1 VLTLTSAV
9 LAALALGQEIDTTV
23 QVARGDRL
31 DISNYGGDVSLQTW
45 SRNAVRVVANTS
57 SHARVE
63 VSNAGSVVSVRTEG
77 RRGPP
82 PSVDLEI
89 TAPTWMRLDL
99 SGVYTDVK
107 VIGLQ
112 APISIETVQ
121 GDIDVSGGQGN
132 VSLQSVEGSVTLRNA
147 KGRIEAHSVNQD
159 VIVSDASGELN
170 VETVNGEIALKHVD
184 ATSLEASSVNG
195 DVRYD
200 GPIHNGG
207 RYSLTTHNGDIG
219 LSVLPGTNASV
230 SVSTF
235 NGEFKS
241 DFEVSVTQTHKGR
254 RLSFTLGNGSAQVT
268 LESFQG
274 TIHLA
279 RPGKLDDNDSEK

>member
-1 VLTLTSAV
+1 VLLTLTAAALS
-9 LAALALGQEIDTTV
+9 ALALSQDLDTTV

-31 DISNYGGDVSLQTW
+31 DISSHSGEVNIQTW
-45 SRNAVRVVANTS
+45 SRSAVRVVADPS
-57 SHARVE
+57 SRGRVQ
-63 VSNAGSVVSVRTEG
+63 VFNVGSVVTIRTEG

-89 TAPTWMRLDL
+89 TAPAWMRLDL

-107 VIGLQ
+107 VAGLQ
-112 APISIETVQ
+112 SPISIETVQ
-121 GDIDVSGGQGN
+121 GDVDVSGGQGN
-132 VSLQSVEGSVTLRNA
+132 ISLQSVEGSVSLRNA

-159 VIVSDASGELN
+159 VIIANASGEIN
-170 VETVNGEIALKHVD
+170 VETVNGDISLDHVD
-184 ATSLEASSVNG
+184 ATSLEASTVNG
-195 DVRYD
+195 DVQYD

-219 LSVLPGTNASV
+219 LAVPQGTNASV

-235 NGEFKS
+235 NGDFKS

-254 RLSFTLGNGSAQVT
+254 RLNFNLGNGSAQVT

-279 RPGKLDDNDSEK
+279 RPGKLDRSEQ

>member
-1 VLTLTSAV
+1 VLLTLTSAA
-9 LAALALGQEIDTTV
+9 LAALALGQDIDTTV
-23 QVARGDRL
+23 QAARGDRL
-31 DISNYGGDVSLQTW
+31 DISSYGGDVSIQTW
-45 SRNAVRVVANTS
+45 SRNAVRVVASTS
-57 SHARVE
+57 SRGRVE
-63 VSNAGSVVSVRTEG
+63 VSNVGAVVTVRTEG

-82 PSVDLEI
+82 PHIDLEI
-89 TAPTWMRLDL
+89 TAPAWMRLDL

-107 VIGLQ
+107 VVGLQ
-112 APISIETVQ
+112 SPISIETVQ
-121 GDIDVSGGQGN
+121 GDVDVSGGQGN

-159 VIVSDASGELN
+159 VSVSDASGELN
-170 VETVNGEIALKHVD
+170 VETVNGEISLKHVD

-195 DVRYD
+195 DVHYD
-200 GPIHNGG
+200 GPIHDGG

-219 LSVLPGTNASV
+219 LAVPAGTNASV

-254 RLSFTLGNGSAQVT
+254 RLSFTLGSGSAQVT

-279 RPGKLDDNDSEK
+279 RPGKLDSSEQ

>member
-1 VLTLTSAV
+1 VLLTLTSAV
-9 LAALALGQEIDTTV
+9 LAALALSQDIDTTL

-31 DISNYGGDVSLQTW
+31 DISNHGGDVSIQTW
-45 SRNAVRVVANTS
+45 SRSAVRVVANPS
-57 SHARVE
+57 SRGRVE
-63 VSNAGSVVSVRTEG
+63 VSNVGSVVTIRTEG

-89 TAPTWMRLDL
+89 TAPVWMRLDL

-107 VIGLQ
+107 VTGLQ
-112 APISIETVQ
+112 SPISIETVQ
-121 GDIDVSGGQGN
+121 GDIDISGGQGN
-132 VSLQSVEGSVTLRNA
+132 ISLQSVEGSVSLRNA

-159 VIVSDASGELN
+159 VIIADASGEIN
-170 VETVNGEIALKHVD
+170 VETVNGEISLSHVD
-184 ATSLEASSVNG
+184 ATSLEASTVNG

-219 LSVLPGTNASV
+219 LAVPPGTNASV

-254 RLSFTLGNGSAQVT
+254 RLDFTLGNGSAQVT

-279 RPGKLDDNDSEK
+279 RPGKLESSEE